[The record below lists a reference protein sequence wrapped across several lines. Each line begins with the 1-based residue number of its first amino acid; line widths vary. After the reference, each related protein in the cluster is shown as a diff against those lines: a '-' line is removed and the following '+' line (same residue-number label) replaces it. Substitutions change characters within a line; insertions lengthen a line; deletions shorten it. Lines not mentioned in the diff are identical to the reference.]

1 MGKNILFPVDW
12 MNVRVILEGKGRKM
26 CYRQRGWTCHTPDL
40 CEAGS
45 LLGQPIFTT
54 RNVEE
59 YCSGRRKWYQME
71 ICICIKEGGAQGSCR
86 VSIITP
92 ILEARKTKIQRVT
105 VTELSTRPG
114 ILNPSLSHSILSL
127 LHFHITTESIGYLP
141 ILCELIFSHFG
152 WRINHD
158 HSKSQKKK

>member
-1 MGKNILFPVDW
+1 
-12 MNVRVILEGKGRKM
+12 M

-45 LLGQPIFTT
+45 LLDQQHIFTT

-59 YCSGRRKWYQME
+59 YCSGRRKWYQVE
-71 ICICIKEGGAQGSCR
+71 IWICIKEGRAPRNTSQESCQ
-86 VSIITP
+86 VNIITH
-92 ILEARKTKIQRVT
+92 ILEARKPRFIVT

-114 ILNPSLSHSILSL
+114 ILNPSLPHSILSL
-127 LHFHITTESIGYLP
+127 LHFHITAERIGYLP
-141 ILCELIFSHFG
+141 ILCELVFSHLG

-158 HSKSQKKK
+158 HSKSQEKK